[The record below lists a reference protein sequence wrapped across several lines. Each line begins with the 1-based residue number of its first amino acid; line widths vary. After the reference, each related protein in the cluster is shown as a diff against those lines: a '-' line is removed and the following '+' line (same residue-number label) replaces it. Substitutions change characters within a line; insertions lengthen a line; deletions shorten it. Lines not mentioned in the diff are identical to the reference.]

1 MLPARGYATNGPKS
15 KLEPF
20 SFTRRDPGSQMLN
33 FCGEHNTPA
42 DVEVVPIQDVEKA
55 YDRTVKGDVRYR
67 FVIDMKT
74 L

>member
-1 MLPARGYATNGPKS
+1 MLDFCVKNGI
-15 KLEPF
+15 
-20 SFTRRDPGSQMLN
+20 
-33 FCGEHNTPA
+33 PA
-42 DVEVVPIQDVEKA
+42 DVEVISIKDVEKG